1 MLDLISYLYMTDFD
15 TERSATFTVKLDECS
30 GVYSLNINTDT
41 NNHWHQAWRMPIKV
55 NEKPLTAE
63 GGGLF
68 EIQYLS
74 SSETAT
80 TLV

>member
-41 NNHWHQAWRMPIKV
+41 NNHWHQA
-55 NEKPLTAE
+55 
-63 GGGLF
+63 
-68 EIQYLS
+68 
-74 SSETAT
+74 
-80 TLV
+80 